1 MLILS
6 EEDLQQIN
14 SFIQELP
21 LKHGLPLFNFLN
33 EKIIEQNK
41 PKEEQPKE
49 EIKS

>member
-1 MLILS
+1 MLVLS
-6 EEDLQQIN
+6 QEDLQKIN

-33 EKIIEQNK
+33 EKILEQSK
-41 PKEEQPKE
+41 PKEETIE